1 MSLINWIKNTLENKK
16 DDQEITEA
24 GLCPNCWG
32 QQSYDNKFVDAIKDQ
47 QVAINNGDT
56 TANRAFIQ
64 DFVKTHLE
72 PIKLKNH
79 DIYDQCPVCKVK
91 YAKSAK

>member
-1 MSLINWIKNTLENKK
+1 MSILNWFNKK
-16 DDQEITEA
+16 NNGQIDDQEIVEA

-32 QQSYDNKFVDAIKDQ
+32 SQSYDGKFVEAVKDQ
-47 QVAINNGDT
+47 QIAISNGDT

-79 DIYDQCPVCKVK
+79 DIYNQCPVCKVK
-91 YAKSAK
+91 YAKN

>member
-1 MSLINWIKNTLENKK
+1 MSLLNWLKNKNKEYV
-16 DDQEITEA
+16 DDQELVGA

-32 QQSYDNKFVDAIKDQ
+32 KQEYDGKFIAAVKDQ
-47 QVAINNGDT
+47 QIDVNNGEAT
-56 TANRAFIQ
+56 RSFIQ

-72 PIKLKNH
+72 PIKLQNH

-91 YAKSAK
+91 YAKSS